1 MKLAEHSEVDL
12 KKIAMDIVDGHIFTD
27 RSVDAGDGNILASI
41 FMPIALG
48 AFAEESKED
57 LEQIG
62 MIYEYMSEA
71 GPRSINSYPMFMSFA
86 MLSKPQTK
94 QVADFA
100 NAYIDI
106 KNEMLKSTEVHTDA

>member
-1 MKLAEHSEVDL
+1 
-12 KKIAMDIVDGHIFTD
+12 
-27 RSVDAGDGNILASI
+27 
-41 FMPIALG
+41 MPIALG

>member
-1 MKLAEHSEVDL
+1 MKFAEHSEVDL

-48 AFAEESKED
+48 AFAEESKEY

-100 NAYIDI
+100 SAYIDM
-106 KNEMLKSTEVHTDA
+106 KSEMMKTSTVIHND